1 MVNLGAGDA
10 DAHADVDFGADGDYA
25 YSPSEA
31 SECLPLD
38 YEDFDSEDECPL
50 AYLPPAC
57 DPSTH
62 PQSHGETEEA
72 GESAHQRT
80 NPQPMPGGTNPQ
92 PMPRSTNPQP
102 MPRGGN
108 EEVGEDGRMFTVLR
122 GSGGKV
128 AGYSLKC
135 KWHRGED
142 WVRDCSLGTINPMTR
157 QECQLRLL
165 RWEAAGKDLPTTN
178 AHAAHKYLGS
188 MRLLTNFGS

>member
-10 DAHADVDFGADGDYA
+10 AAHADVDFDADGDYA

-31 SECLPLD
+31 SECWPLD
-38 YEDFDSEDECPL
+38 PQ
-50 AYLPPAC
+50 
-57 DPSTH
+57 

-142 WVRDCSLGTINPMTR
+142 CVRDCSLGTINPMTR

-165 RWEAAGKDLPTTN
+165 RWEKEGKDLP
-178 AHAAHKYLGS
+178 ALHARAAHKDLGS
-188 MRLLTNFGS
+188 MQLLANFASCGT

>member
-10 DAHADVDFGADGDYA
+10 DAHADVDFDADGDYA
-25 YSPSEA
+25 YSPGEA

-128 AGYSLKC
+128 YYFIVLSNSNTHLASGTLKFRMSGEDLTDTLKC
-135 KWHRGED
+135 NSIFYKFSFEF
-142 WVRDCSLGTINPMTR
+142 VRLFCL
-157 QECQLRLL
+157 
-165 RWEAAGKDLPTTN
+165 
-178 AHAAHKYLGS
+178 
-188 MRLLTNFGS
+188 